1 MAMPEFN
8 ADEEKIIKE
17 VREMIHRDQD
27 NGTILER
34 LSSQYS
40 NLFSEDELKKLIED
54 RGGKVAGSVEK
65 AR

>member
-1 MAMPEFN
+1 MIIMAMPEFN

-40 NLFSEDELKKLIED
+40 NLFSEDELKKLIE
-54 RGGKVAGSVEK
+54 K
-65 AR
+65 ASE

>member
-1 MAMPEFN
+1 MTIMAMPEFN

-40 NLFSEDELKKLIED
+40 NLFSEDELKKLIE
-54 RGGKVAGSVEK
+54 K
-65 AR
+65 ASE

>member
-40 NLFSEDELKKLIED
+40 NLFSEDGLKKLIE
-54 RGGKVAGSVEK
+54 K
-65 AR
+65 ASE